1 MTSIKDN
8 TLDYLIGADYGVW
21 TGGGRR
27 YNAQTDDNYSY
38 DPCKKEYPCDIRVY
52 YDAVTLQNGTLM
64 KSFKWRHTKP
74 VKMWLSRFWSG
85 KLDFHVKKPGAW
97 ESHEVQA
104 IPLQQREY
112 SGLDDTILAVPYGWG
127 QVSGKWCF
135 LNDDGSLDWTKTSD
149 EYMNKGKRQN
159 FGVDVKETMD
169 GAAWQMKTATK
180 NGRTLRSG
188 RVLEEVSDDAIDN
201 FATSQ
206 RFIATEYAN
215 DCVTLFEDAAKVAA
229 AKVAKVAEVTP
240 KKKAKVSFESQ
251 PIVKIY
257 TPPDRLSRDQLLTQ
271 LKEKDEYI
279 QMLERT
285 SELSKKVIS
294 GQQHLIEEFRK
305 QIDPSAM

>member
-27 YNAQTDDNYSY
+27 YNAQTDDSY
-38 DPCKKEYPCDIRVY
+38 DPYKKEYSCDIRVY

-85 KLDFHVKKPGAW
+85 KLDFHVKKPGDW
-97 ESHEVQA
+97 KSHEVLA

-127 QVSGKWCF
+127 QVSDKWCF

-169 GAAWQMKTATK
+169 GTAWRMKTAAK

-188 RVLEEVSDDAIDN
+188 RVLEEVSDDAVDN

-206 RFIATEYAN
+206 RFIATEHAN
-215 DCVTLFEDAAKVAA
+215 DCVTLFADAAKVAE
-229 AKVAKVAEVTP
+229 VAP

-294 GQQHLIEEFRK
+294 GQNHVIEEYRK